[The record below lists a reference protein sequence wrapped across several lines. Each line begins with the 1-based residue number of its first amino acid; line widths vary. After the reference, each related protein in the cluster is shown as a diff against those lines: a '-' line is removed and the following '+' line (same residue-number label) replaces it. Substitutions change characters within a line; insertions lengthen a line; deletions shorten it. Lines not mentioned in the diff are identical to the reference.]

1 MRSGQYEDLHKPA
14 LDVDLS
20 TMLPLVI
27 QHLICGKGAR
37 KCKSSDSYRSLEVFG
52 IWSV

>member
-1 MRSGQYEDLHKPA
+1 MQSDERKQKACEDLHKPA

-27 QHLICGKGAR
+27 QYLICGKGTR
-37 KCKSSDSYRSLEVFG
+37 QCKSSDL
-52 IWSV
+52 